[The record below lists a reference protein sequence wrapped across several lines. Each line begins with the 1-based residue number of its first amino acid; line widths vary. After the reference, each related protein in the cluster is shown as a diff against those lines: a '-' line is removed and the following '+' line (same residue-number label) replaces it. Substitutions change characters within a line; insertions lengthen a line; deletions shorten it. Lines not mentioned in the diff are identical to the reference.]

1 MNTFDSLTND
11 ILQFKNKPTEE
22 VYSYVKNVY
31 SNKFD
36 TFSKNELR
44 CLELFLIGANIKHRY
59 EDFTKEQHLQWI
71 RYVNDLIKINSG
83 WKTLYTNFLNA
94 GLKSV

>member
-11 ILQFKNKPTEE
+11 ILQFKKNPSEQ
-22 VYSYVKNVY
+22 VYSYVKNIY

-36 TFSKNELR
+36 LFSNTELR

-59 EDFTKEQHLQWI
+59 EEFTKEQHLQWI
-71 RYVNDLIKINSG
+71 RYVNDLIKVNSP
-83 WKTLYTNFLNA
+83 WKNQYINFLNA
-94 GLKSV
+94 GLKSI